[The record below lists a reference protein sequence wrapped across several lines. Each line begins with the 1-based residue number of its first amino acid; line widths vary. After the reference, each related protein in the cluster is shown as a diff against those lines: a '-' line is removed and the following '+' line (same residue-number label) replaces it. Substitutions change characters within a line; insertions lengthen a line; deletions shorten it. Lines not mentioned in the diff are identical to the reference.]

1 MTKLDTGPEL
11 ENERGHCL
19 TPRGAGVDLG
29 KRFRPSRMGKS
40 KGGGDTSGAGAGV
53 PSVSLEQ
60 FADAL
65 VRGASRGG
73 GGGARSSGK
82 GFDRGRPGD
91 RGSDEPDACA
101 STSSVSLYRWDAD
114 PRVFLLHFASAA
126 AQRDAMGR
134 ASMFLEDLDSRG
146 TLVDRV
152 PSGQR
157 GGVANYSGH
166 NMRVGD
172 LCRFLNLAKRTGSG
186 LNDAEQSLAAR
197 LLGADAIRTDK
208 ASGEYVSG
216 LGGVSAS
223 KFSSGKGG
231 GLVIAAVAGSSDAGE
246 TRDAV
251 LHEAMHMVFYGDD
264 AFARSCRT
272 FWEDEV
278 DALEKRAWMDFLRDL
293 RYDVADDELVV
304 NELQAYMC
312 TERRMFGN
320 GGSFGG
326 VDAVAGSRSSGG
338 DPRGGRKKNGGAAE
352 KSGGCDDALAALQRR
367 FASAA
372 REWLPAPP
380 SVGEKCKV
388 VWQ

>member
-1 MTKLDTGPEL
+1 
-11 ENERGHCL
+11 
-19 TPRGAGVDLG
+19 
-29 KRFRPSRMGKS
+29 
-40 KGGGDTSGAGAGV
+40 
-53 PSVSLEQ
+53 
-60 FADAL
+60 
-65 VRGASRGG
+65 
-73 GGGARSSGK
+73 
-82 GFDRGRPGD
+82 
-91 RGSDEPDACA
+91 
-101 STSSVSLYRWDAD
+101 
-114 PRVFLLHFASAA
+114 VFLLHFASAA

-172 LCRFLNLAKRTGSG
+172 LCRFLNLAKRTGEG
-186 LNDAEQSLAAR
+186 LHDAERRLVAR
-197 LLGADAIRTDK
+197 LPTADAIRTDK
-208 ASGEYVSG
+208 ESGEYVSG
-216 LGGVSAS
+216 FGGVPAS
-223 KFSSGKGG
+223 KFGSGKGG

-251 LHEAMHMVFYGDD
+251 LHEAMHMVFYGDEK
-264 AFARSCRT
+264 FARSCQT
-272 FWEDEV
+272 FWEDQV
-278 DALEKRAWMDFLRDL
+278 DAFEKRAWMDFLKDL
-293 RYDVADDELVV
+293 RYDVKDDELVV

-326 VDAVAGSRSSGG
+326 GDSSVAGSRSSGG
-338 DPRGGRKKNGGAAE
+338 DRSGGRKKNGGNGAAE
-352 KSGGCDDALAALQRR
+352 KSGGCGDDALAALQRR

-372 REWLPAPP
+372 REWLPTPP

>member
-1 MTKLDTGPEL
+1 
-11 ENERGHCL
+11 
-19 TPRGAGVDLG
+19 
-29 KRFRPSRMGKS
+29 
-40 KGGGDTSGAGAGV
+40 
-53 PSVSLEQ
+53 
-60 FADAL
+60 
-65 VRGASRGG
+65 
-73 GGGARSSGK
+73 
-82 GFDRGRPGD
+82 
-91 RGSDEPDACA
+91 
-101 STSSVSLYRWDAD
+101 
-114 PRVFLLHFASAA
+114 VFLLHFASAA

-146 TLVDRV
+146 TLVDFV

-166 NMRVGD
+166 NMRVLD
-172 LCRFLNLAKRTGSG
+172 LCRFLNLAKRTGEG
-186 LNDAEQSLAAR
+186 LNDAERRLVAR
-197 LLGADAIRTDK
+197 LLSADAIRTDK
-208 ASGEYVSG
+208 ESGEYVSG
-216 LGGVSAS
+216 FGGVPNS
-223 KFSSGKGG
+223 KFGSGKGG

-251 LHEAMHMVFYGDD
+251 LHEAMHMVFYGDEK
-264 AFARSCRT
+264 FARSCRT
-272 FWEDEV
+272 FWEDQV
-278 DALEKRAWMDFLRDL
+278 DAFEKRAWMDFLKDL
-293 RYDVADDELVV
+293 RYDVKDDELVV

-326 VDAVAGSRSSGG
+326 GDSSVAGSRSSGG
-338 DPRGGRKKNGGAAE
+338 DRSGGRKKNGGNGSAE
-352 KSGGCDDALAALQRR
+352 KSGACGDDALAALQRR

>member
-1 MTKLDTGPEL
+1 
-11 ENERGHCL
+11 
-19 TPRGAGVDLG
+19 
-29 KRFRPSRMGKS
+29 MGKS
-40 KGGGDTSGAGAGV
+40 KGGGDASGASSGV
-53 PSVSLEQ
+53 PTVSLEQ

-65 VRGASRGG
+65 VRGTSGSG
-73 GGGARSSGK
+73 VGGAKPNGK
-82 GFDRGRPGD
+82 GNDRGKGD
-91 RGSDEPDACA
+91 RGSNEPNATA
-101 STSSVSLYRWDAD
+101 SGSNVSVFRWDRD
-114 PRVFLLHFASAA
+114 PRVYLLHFASAA
-126 AQRDAMGR
+126 AQRDALGR
-134 ASMFLEDLDSRG
+134 ASIFLEDLESHG
-146 TLVDRV
+146 ALVERV

-172 LCRFLNLAKRTGSG
+172 LCRFLNLAKARERDTAPGDVLFG
-186 LNDAEQSLAAR
+186 LTDAESGLAAR
-197 LLGADAIRTDK
+197 LLGAGAIRTDA
-208 ASGEYVSG
+208 ASGAFVVGFGGSVHRHSSPKSG
-216 LGGVSAS
+216 GEWRVGGP
-223 KFSSGKGG
+223 
-231 GLVIAAVAGSSDAGE
+231 VIAAVAGSSDAGE

-264 AFARSCRT
+264 AFARSCRA
-272 FWEDEV
+272 FWETEV
-278 DALEKRAWMDFLRDL
+278 DADEKRTWIDFLRDL
-293 RYDVADDELVV
+293 RYDVTNEELVV

-326 VDAVAGSRSSGG
+326 DAAVAGSRSSGG
-338 DPRGGRKKNGGAAE
+338 DRRKKNGGGASSGAAV
-352 KSGGCDDALAALQRR
+352 DALAALQLR

>member
-1 MTKLDTGPEL
+1 
-11 ENERGHCL
+11 
-19 TPRGAGVDLG
+19 
-29 KRFRPSRMGKS
+29 MGKS
-40 KGGGDTSGAGAGV
+40 KGGGDNSGAGAGV

-91 RGSDEPDACA
+91 RGSDEPDTGA

-114 PRVFLLHFASAA
+114 ARVFLLHFASAA

-172 LCRFLNLAKRTGSG
+172 LCRFLNLAKRTGEG
-186 LNDAEQSLAAR
+186 LHDAERRLVAR
-197 LLGADAIRTDK
+197 LLTADAIRTDK
-208 ASGEYVSG
+208 ESGEYVSG
-216 LGGVSAS
+216 FGGVPAS
-223 KFSSGKGG
+223 KFGSGKGG

-251 LHEAMHMVFYGDD
+251 LHEAMHMVFYGDEK
-264 AFARSCRT
+264 FARSCRT
-272 FWEDEV
+272 FWEDQV
-278 DALEKRAWMDFLRDL
+278 DAFEKRAWMDFLKDL
-293 RYDVADDELVV
+293 RYDVKDDELVV

-326 VDAVAGSRSSGG
+326 GDSSVAGSRSSGG
-338 DPRGGRKKNGGAAE
+338 DRSGGRKKNGGNGAAE
-352 KSGGCDDALAALQRR
+352 KSGGCGDDALAALQRR

-372 REWLPAPP
+372 REWLPTPP

>member
-1 MTKLDTGPEL
+1 
-11 ENERGHCL
+11 
-19 TPRGAGVDLG
+19 
-29 KRFRPSRMGKS
+29 MGKS
-40 KGGGDTSGAGAGV
+40 KGGGDNSGAGAGV

-91 RGSDEPDACA
+91 RGSDEPDTGAF
-101 STSSVSLYRWDAD
+101 TSSVSLYRWDAD
-114 PRVFLLHFASAA
+114 ARVFLLHFASAA

-172 LCRFLNLAKRTGSG
+172 LCRFLNLAKRTGEG
-186 LNDAEQSLAAR
+186 LHDAERRLVAR
-197 LLGADAIRTDK
+197 LLTADAIRTDK
-208 ASGEYVSG
+208 ESGEYVSG
-216 LGGVSAS
+216 FGGVPAS
-223 KFSSGKGG
+223 KFGSGKGG

-251 LHEAMHMVFYGDD
+251 LHEAMHMVFYGDEK
-264 AFARSCRT
+264 FARSCQT
-272 FWEDEV
+272 FWEDQV
-278 DALEKRAWMDFLRDL
+278 DAFEKRAWMDFLKDL
-293 RYDVADDELVV
+293 RYDVKDDELVV

-326 VDAVAGSRSSGG
+326 GDSSVAGSRSSGG
-338 DPRGGRKKNGGAAE
+338 DRSGGRKKNGGNGAAE
-352 KSGGCDDALAALQRR
+352 KSGACDDSALAALQRR

-372 REWLPAPP
+372 REWLPTPP